1 MARLEEILGRYSS
14 RSDLIALLED
24 IQSEFGYVSREH
36 MQKIEQTLRIPLVDI
51 YGVVTFYS
59 AFKQSPPGKH
69 VIKVCTGT
77 ACHVK
82 RSDVVHTYLIEK
94 LGIKDKET
102 TSDGLFTLEPV
113 NCLGA
118 CAYAPTMMID
128 EEVFG
133 QLTAEK
139 VDKILGKFK

>member
-1 MARLEEILGRYSS
+1 MVSIGDILSRYSD
-14 RSDLIALLED
+14 RSDLIAALED
-24 IQSEFGYVSREH
+24 VQDAFGYVSEDH
-36 MQKIEQTLRIPLVDI
+36 MRAIEQTMKIPLVDI

-59 AFKQSPPGKH
+59 AFKLKASGKH
-69 VIKVCTGT
+69 LIKVCSGT

-82 RSDVVHTYLIEK
+82 RSDLIHDYLEEK
-94 LGIKDKET
+94 LSIKDKET
-102 TSDGLFTLEPV
+102 TPDGKFTLESV

-133 QLTAEK
+133 QLTREK
-139 VDKILGKFK
+139 VDKILEDYK